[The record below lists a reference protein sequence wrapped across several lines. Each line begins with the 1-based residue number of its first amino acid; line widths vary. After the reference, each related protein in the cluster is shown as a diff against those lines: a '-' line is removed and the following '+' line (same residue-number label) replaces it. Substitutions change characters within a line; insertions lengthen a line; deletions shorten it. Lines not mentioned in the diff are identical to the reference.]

1 MVKHMQHMLLCVF
14 LLVPQWVNAAAIA
27 MLDQQITSFGES
39 VTLLIKV
46 DSNPDGDPD
55 FSPLKQDFD
64 ILNQSQS
71 SNYSVINGS
80 FSRSYQWQLTLMPK
94 RLGMLQIPAI
104 NIGNMTTQ
112 ALKLQVLK
120 SQTATTKSNNKDIYL
135 EVKASADEVY
145 VQAQLLLDVKLFRA
159 VNLAQAELSEPDIAH
174 SIIKKIGE
182 DRSYETV
189 VNQRRFIV
197 TQRQYA
203 VFPQQSGKLEIP
215 AVQFDG
221 RLSSG
226 RGAFAQAGKAIRLRS
241 EPVQVMV
248 KGKPDGW
255 DKTQTWLP
263 ATNLSLREIWTDG
276 QSTTYRVGEPL
287 TRTIELRGTGLTA
300 SQLPT
305 LFSTQDINGFKQYPD
320 QPVLDDEQGQDGIIG
335 IRREK
340 VAMIPTKAG
349 ELTLPGVSV
358 KWWSTQTHEVKTMLI
373 PARVIEVLPAS
384 NAAGLGQTGIKAEE
398 EKKVTPPLNN
408 ETEADKLGEKN
419 VVQTAVAESPSL
431 WKIVSMLVVLG
442 WLITILFWFFTARSK
457 KARPTVTA
465 TQDAKTDP
473 LKLKSIQRELESA
486 CKRHDAAKALQL
498 LPLWGELFFEAQD
511 LIQVSQLKGKSEAL
525 NQAIEALEKYLYGQ
539 GTQKKWAG
547 KSLLNA
553 ILASENNDKSAK
565 EEVKLKSLY
574 S

>member
-1 MVKHMQHMLLCVF
+1 MVKHMQYMLLCLF
-14 LLVPQWVNAAAIA
+14 LLVPQWVSAAAIA
-27 MLDQQITSFGES
+27 TLDQQITSFGES
-39 VTLLIKV
+39 VMLSIKV
-46 DSNPDGDPD
+46 DGDPDGDPD

-64 ILNQSQS
+64 MLNQSQS

-80 FSRSYQWQLTLMPK
+80 FSRSYQWQLTLMPR
-94 RLGMLQIPAI
+94 RLGVLQIPAI
-104 NIGNMTTQ
+104 SIGNMTTQ

-120 SQTATTKSNNKDIYL
+120 SQAATTKSNNKDIYL
-135 EVKASADEVY
+135 EVKTSADEVY

-189 VNQRRFIV
+189 VNQRRVIV

-203 VFPQQSGKLEIP
+203 VFPQQSGTLEIP

-226 RGAFAQAGKAIRLRS
+226 RGVFAQAGKAIRLRS

-276 QSTTYRVGEPL
+276 QSTTYKVGEPL

-305 LFSTQDINGFKQYPD
+305 LFSAQDVDGFKQYPD
-320 QPVLDDEQGQDGIIG
+320 QPVLDDEQGQDGIVG

-340 VAMIPTKAG
+340 VAMIPTKPG

-358 KWWSTQTHEVKTMLI
+358 KWWNTQTHEVKTMLI

-384 NAAGLGQTGIKAEE
+384 NATGSGQAGIKAEE
-398 EKKVTPPLNN
+398 KQQVTQPLNN
-408 ETEADKLGEKN
+408 ETQMDNLEESKPIQA
-419 VVQTAVAESPSL
+419 VVTENPSL
-431 WKIVSMLVVLG
+431 WKIISVLVFLG

-457 KARPTVTA
+457 KARPTA

-486 CKRHDAAKALQL
+486 CKRNDATKVLQL
-498 LPLWGELFFEAQD
+498 LPVWGGLFFDEQD
-511 LIQVSQLKGKSEAL
+511 LTQVSQLKRKSEAL
-525 NQAIEALEKYLYGQ
+525 DKAIEGLEKYLYGQ
-539 GTQKKWAG
+539 NTQKEWAG
-547 KSLLNA
+547 ERLLKA
-553 ILASENNDKSAK
+553 ILASKKNHKTAK